1 MWKQYC
7 FEINTLPHTIVCK
20 QKETHTDL
28 IKTVHGLTY
37 THKRY
42 LPLPHNLFW
51 NKLTWCS
58 CVSAVRTEPVL
69 WTVKTAQP
77 WNGQTPTN
85 QSTPPCQTA
94 PLMQVHKTQTHTHTH
109 THLSHLSFP
118 KWIRANTVFVLCLLA
133 WCLCW
138 KWSVYLFLY
147 LEFNK
152 LLPVLTP
159 APSKNS
165 QCV

>member
-94 PLMQVHKTQTHTHTH
+94 PLMQVHKTQTHTSLTFK
-109 THLSHLSFP
+109 FP
-118 KWIRANTVFVLCLLA
+118 KMNPSKYCVCVVSSCLVLVLKVKCVFI
-133 WCLCW
+133 
-138 KWSVYLFLY
+138 LY